1 MSYARNVG
9 RVGAL
14 AIALGVGIGLGAAPG
29 IASAD
34 ETASSSGSAGAS
46 SADSSSASQS
56 KKSSADRGADDRADD
71 SATAKTPKAE
81 SDDDAESESPRRSRT
96 KPTLSSAGRGERADD
111 PTDAAPTDDAE
122 PDDEPVDAPSD
133 DDTAPAPDS
142 DPPAP
147 EPADTVSV
155 PVSDPPAPTPD
166 TATVPTAPAQTTSL
180 WVLLSAAW
188 RQLGRSDIGATPAK
202 PAAPQKPG
210 ATAPETPVVPQVP
223 DVPATTPVNAAPVA
237 DPAVHTPGW
246 FGSVWGRVNA
256 TDPDGDRL
264 VYRVDPA
271 AKGAVSV
278 TSWGRFSYTPT
289 VAARRAAG
297 AAAATAADK
306 TDTFTITVDDG
317 SGNVVAVPVTVTIK
331 PIKTLGSR
339 PPTVPKDRTPADA
352 QNPMP
357 PAEQGEGRIVI
368 TIGGLGT
375 RPEDTG
381 DYLRGYAKAEGNT
394 WIPLAYPAAAR
405 QSSITE
411 GAANLDRLLRTTA
424 GMIDVIAMSQGAQ
437 VVGEWLSTYAT
448 LHDAPPAD
456 RLRFTL
462 LGNPGRALGAN
473 PDRMG
478 WNGLRIALT
487 PENTAYTVRDIAQRW
502 DGWANWENWPSLQR
516 IAEDVVRLFVGMF
529 TDHSGAY
536 DDVDVTTLQVRAV
549 VGNTTY
555 YVAT

>member
-14 AIALGVGIGLGAAPG
+14 AIALGVGIGLGAAPA

-34 ETASSSGSAGAS
+34 DTAASSSSAGGS
-46 SADSSSASQS
+46 SADSSPSREA
-56 KKSSADRGADDRADD
+56 KKSSADRDDEN
-71 SATAKTPKAE
+71 SAPKNAKAV
-81 SDDDAESESPRRSRT
+81 SDDDAESVTPRRSRN
-96 KPTLSSAGRGERADD
+96 KPTVSSVGRDDAPADD
-111 PTDAAPTDDAE
+111 APADDDDAPAE
-122 PDDEPVDAPSD
+122 SDDAPVDALSD
-133 DDTAPAPDS
+133 DDTAPAPVS

-188 RQLGRSDIGATPAK
+188 RQVGRSDIGLTPAK
-202 PAAPQKPG
+202 PAVPHKPG

-223 DVPATTPVNAAPVA
+223 DVPVTTPVNAAPVA

-411 GAANLDRLLRTTA
+411 GAANLDRLLRTTT

-448 LHDAPPAD
+448 LNDAPPAD